1 MEGAAVL
8 FNDCLLALD
17 ELSECEPREIG
28 LIVYALGN
36 GRGKQRAS
44 RTGTARR
51 VARWRCLVLSSGE
64 TSIETAMAAGGFKAK
79 AGQAVRLLNIP
90 SIGKYGA
97 WDNLHD
103 LPNGAAFSEAIKQAA
118 AKHHGH
124 VGRAFLER
132 LTRDTRDFS
141 ALLDTTKALPEFAA
155 EGGGGQDK
163 RAAGRFALLAMA
175 GELATEYGLTG
186 WPQGAATKAAAD
198 GFTAWQGERGQGND
212 EPKRIVEAVAEFIQ
226 RHGDSRFSD
235 AQAIEDTPTRDR
247 AGWWKNTYEGRVYLF
262 TASGLREALKGYDF
276 KRSLDVLQQAKVLP
290 EPGPDGKRAQLCR
303 VGGRPVR
310 LYPISAD
317 SEL

>member
-1 MEGAAVL
+1 M
-8 FNDCLLALD
+8 
-17 ELSECEPREIG
+17 
-28 LIVYALGN
+28 
-36 GRGKQRAS
+36 
-44 RTGTARR
+44 
-51 VARWRCLVLSSGE
+51 LSSGE
-64 TSIETAMAAGGFKAK
+64 TSVETAMAGGGFKAK

-90 SIGKYGA
+90 SIGIYGA
-97 WDNLHD
+97 WHNLHD
-103 LPNGAAFSEAIKQAA
+103 LANGAAFTEAIKQAA

-141 ALLDTTKALPEFAA
+141 ALLDTTKSLPEFAA

-163 RAAGRFALLAMA
+163 RAAGRFALLAMV

-235 AQAIEDTPTRDR
+235 AQAIEETVTRDR
-247 AGWWKNTYEGRVYLF
+247 AGWWKNTCDGRVYLF
-262 TASGLREALKGYDF
+262 NASALREALKGYDF
-276 KRSLDVLQQAKVLP
+276 KRSLDVLQDAKILA
-290 EPGPDGKRAQLCR
+290 EPTRKGERAEPTRIGKR
-303 VGGRPVR
+303 VVK
-310 LYPISAD
+310 LYSIQIEKSTHSD
-317 SEL
+317 NET